1 MSDSTPRVRT
11 YGNWR
16 KPQKGGL
23 GKLSYAAT
31 ISGLAFILGLFLIQN
46 IYGWTWAAL
55 FLATGGPAWVLVARE
70 DRHGVTAAYRLGE
83 YMRFSKSN
91 RKGENLYRSGLLA
104 INPTDGKTHLPGTLA
119 ATTISEHA
127 DAYGRPFA
135 LLHHADKTMS
145 VVASLAPPGT
155 DLIDSDKIDD
165 AVGHWAAWLGYLS
178 TESGLI
184 AAQLTI
190 ESVPDN
196 GKRLRR
202 EIENTLTPDAPDLAK
217 AAMREVLVNYSVGLA
232 MVRGWVSFTFE
243 PTKLG
248 GSAKRRFAA
257 AEIGARLPN
266 LTRGLEGGTRA
277 GAVHLMTATD
287 LTRMVR
293 IAYDP
298 AAEPLFDDADAK
310 GTPIQL
316 TWGEAGPLVAEAQK
330 LSYYHDSGH
339 SKSWVM
345 TSPPSGE
352 VQSGVLRRLL
362 EPNRDVERKRVTL
375 FYQPIS
381 PALAGDLVE
390 KDIKQAQLRA
400 TSTGKPS
407 HRAAKEH
414 ASATQTAREEASG
427 AALVDFGMIV
437 TATTTSG
444 DPDHLATVIEA
455 LTAASR
461 LQMRPAYGVQDS
473 AFALSLPLGIQ
484 PSTGTSLGAAKW

>member
-1 MSDSTPRVRT
+1 M
-11 YGNWR
+11 
-16 KPQKGGL
+16 
-23 GKLSYAAT
+23 
-31 ISGLAFILGLFLIQN
+31 
-46 IYGWTWAAL
+46 
-55 FLATGGPAWVLVARE
+55 
-70 DRHGVTAAYRLGE
+70 
-83 YMRFSKSN
+83 
-91 RKGENLYRSGLLA
+91 
-104 INPTDGKTHLPGTLA
+104 
-119 ATTISEHA
+119 
-127 DAYGRPFA
+127 
-135 LLHHADKTMS
+135 
-145 VVASLAPPGT
+145 
-155 DLIDSDKIDD
+155 
-165 AVGHWAAWLGYLS
+165 
-178 TESGLI
+178 
-184 AAQLTI
+184 
-190 ESVPDN
+190 PDN

-232 MVRGWVSFTFE
+232 MVRGWVSFTFD